1 MLKSIKQ
8 HKKAIIYCLG
18 LLLFVPWIFR
28 LNLGN
33 PDDTFTLR
41 MLQHSIPQIIHLDS
55 LDVHPP
61 LYYIILKN
69 IFILLSLFD
78 VSFYIV

>member
-33 PDDTFTLR
+33 PDEYIYIKNASTFYSSN
-41 MLQHSIPQIIHLDS
+41 HS
-55 LDVHPP
+55 
-61 LYYIILKN
+61 
-69 IFILLSLFD
+69 FGFA
-78 VSFYIV
+78 